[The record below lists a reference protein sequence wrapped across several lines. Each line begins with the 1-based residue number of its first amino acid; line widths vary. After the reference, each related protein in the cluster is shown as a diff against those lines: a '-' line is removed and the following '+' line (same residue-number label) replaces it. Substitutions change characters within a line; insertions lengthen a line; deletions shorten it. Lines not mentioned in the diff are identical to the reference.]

1 MKINYLIFAL
11 YLSYLMP
18 SYAQDNLSYQ
28 EPPKEIIELVEAE
41 NTPSIVLSNKGDI
54 MLLLD
59 RPDYMTIEEA
69 SQPVMGLAGLRIN
82 TNNNTAV
89 GTSAFSNIKIK
100 NLHNDELRNVS
111 GLPTSLKAFDIKFNN
126 DASKFAFLN
135 ANTASVELWIVDV
148 ATANARRIDGIEI
161 NAILGTSYLWKNNG
175 QSLLALSILKNRG
188 VAPGASV
195 TPKGPVIQDNDG
207 EVAAARTYQNL
218 LKSNDDSKLFD
229 YYLTSQ
235 LKEISLLGDLKN
247 IGNPSVYKN
256 FSLSPDNNYILL
268 QEIVKPYSYLV
279 PVSAFAY
286 DVSVIDHMGKLVKR
300 VYSSE
305 LAENVPLG
313 FDSTVPGSRSFNWRA
328 DQEATLYWVE
338 ALDEGNSRKK
348 VEYRDAVMTLKA
360 PFTDKAQV
368 YFKTSRRFAGITWS
382 EKDYAIVSE
391 RWRSTRQQSATLIN
405 SKDGKTIKQIMDRSS
420 EDTYT
425 DPGRFV
431 MTRNSNDKSV
441 LLLDDKKQ
449 PVVFSI
455 SQGSSDEGDQPFL
468 MRWDLM
474 SNQTDTLFRSKAPYY
489 EMPIFFNNTGKL
501 ILSRESTDDVPNY
514 YAVDLKKKSEKAL
527 TEFKNP
533 YPSLVG
539 VQKSQIEYV
548 REDGLTLGGTLY
560 LPKGYKPEDGSL
572 PLLMWAYPREFK
584 TAAAAGQVKGSP
596 YRFVR
601 LSWGSPIY
609 WVNRGYAILDNA
621 DMPIVGEGDAEPND
635 TFVKQLE
642 QNAKAA
648 IDFLVDK
655 GIADRNRVAVGG
667 HSYGAF
673 MTANLLAHTDLFAAG
688 LARSGAYN
696 RTFTP
701 FGFQAEERTYWEA
714 PEVYYEMSPFSYAN
728 TIKTPLLLIHGMDD
742 ENSGTFPIQ
751 SERLYNA
758 IKGHGGTTRLVMLPK
773 EFHGYRARESI
784 LHTLWEMDRWLEKHV
799 KNKQ

>member
-1 MKINYLIFAL
+1 MKANYLVFLLSFL
-11 YLSYLMP
+11 YLLP

-28 EPPKEIIELVEAE
+28 VPPKEITELVEAE
-41 NTPSIVLSNKGDI
+41 NTPSVVLSNKGDV

-69 SQPVMGLAGLRIN
+69 SQPVEGLAGLRIN
-82 TNNNTAV
+82 TNNNTVV
-89 GTSAFSNIKIK
+89 GTSTFNNIKIK
-100 NLHNDELRNVS
+100 NLNKDELRNLS
-111 GLPTSLKAFDIKFNN
+111 GLPSPLKAFDIKFNK

-135 ANTASVELWIVDV
+135 ATTSSVELWVVDIQ
-148 ATANARRIDGIEI
+148 TANAKRIDGVEI
-161 NAILGTSYLWKNNG
+161 NAILGTSYLWKKDGN
-175 QSLLALSILKNRG
+175 SLLTLSVIADRG
-188 VAPGASV
+188 RAPIPSNI
-195 TPKGPVIQDNDG
+195 PEGPVIQDNDG
-207 EVAAARTYQNL
+207 VVAAARTYQNL
-218 LKSNDDSKLFD
+218 LKSNDDIQLFE

-235 LKEISLLGDLKN
+235 LQEVNLSGEVKN
-247 IGNPSVYKN
+247 ISTPSIFKN

-286 DVSVIDHMGKLVKR
+286 DVSVIDNQGKLVKHI
-300 VYSSE
+300 YSSA

-328 DQEATLYWVE
+328 DQDATLYWAK
-338 ALDEGNSRKK
+338 ALDEGNSREK
-348 VEYRDAVMTLKA
+348 VEFRDAVMTLKA
-360 PFTDKAQV
+360 PFTDEAEV
-368 YFKTSRRFAGITWS
+368 FFKTKSRYAGIMWS

-391 RWRSTRQQSATLIN
+391 RWRSTRQERATLIN
-405 SKDGKTIKQIMDRSS
+405 SKDGKTIKQIIDRSS
-420 EDTYT
+420 EDSYT

-431 MTRNSNDKSV
+431 MTRNDNDKAV
-441 LLLDDKKQ
+441 LLLDDNKQ
-449 PVVFSI
+449 PIVFTI

-468 MRWDLM
+468 MRWDLI

-489 EMPIFFNNTGKL
+489 EMPVFFNNTGTL
-501 ILSRESTDDVPNY
+501 ILSRESIEDVPNY
-514 YAVDLKKKSEKAL
+514 YSVNLNDNSEKAL
-527 TEFKNP
+527 TEFTNP

-539 VQKSQIEYV
+539 VQKDQIEYV

-560 LPKGYKPEDGSL
+560 LPKGYKSQDGPL

-655 GIADRNRVAVGG
+655 GIVDRNRVAVGG

-701 FGFQAEERTYWEA
+701 FGFQAEERTYWQA

-728 TIKTPLLLIHGMDD
+728 MIKTPLLLIHGMDD

-758 IKGHGGTTRLVMLPK
+758 IKGHGGITRLVMLPK